1 MHLLK
6 KHTVICIRRYSY
18 VNVVEE
24 DLKKGGAVEAE
35 TNLLTRNV
43 SNEYIIRL
51 KILIHDRYLYTQNT
65 GSRYDVGGYSVV
77 LGSFQS
83 VRRLDPTLY
92 CQHCF
97 HGPLA

>member
-6 KHTVICIRRYSY
+6 RNTLSRFSY

-43 SNEYIIRL
+43 SNEYIIRI
-51 KILIHDRYLYTQNT
+51 KY
-65 GSRYDVGGYSVV
+65 
-77 LGSFQS
+77 
-83 VRRLDPTLY
+83 
-92 CQHCF
+92 
-97 HGPLA
+97 